1 MWVAGLEAT
10 VQRLDTILLRHHGG
24 NICNEHRMKFGFYTI
39 PGFQLLNQTG
49 VEAQL
54 LGSKRGHF
62 MLTLN
67 LTFLGSLNHD
77 MLRIVKKMLDHQRCV
92 LF

>member
-1 MWVAGLEAT
+1 
-10 VQRLDTILLRHHGG
+10 
-24 NICNEHRMKFGFYTI
+24 MKFGFYTI
-39 PGFQLLNQTG
+39 PDFHLLNQTG

-77 MLRIVKKMLDHQRCV
+77 MLRIVKKCWIPSDVFC
-92 LF
+92 FNGGKK